1 MKSWLEKNDME
12 IIQHIMKENLVVAE
26 RFIRS
31 LKTKI
36 YTSVS
41 PNVYIDKLD
50 VLLMSIIIQV
60 IEQLKGN
67 LLMIKIIHILTFVKK
82 LLKKILN

>member
-36 YTSVS
+36 YKYITSVS

-60 IEQLKGN
+60 IEQLK
-67 LLMIKIIHILTFVKK
+67 
-82 LLKKILN
+82 